1 MATLTHKQ
9 KIKQENFREEILPH
23 LDALYNFA
31 LQFTLEPN
39 DAEDL
44 VQETMVK
51 AYRFFRTYKK
61 GTNARAWLYRI
72 LKNSYINE
80 YRKKSKLPDQV
91 EYNEIVTANDARQA
105 PGMDSNN
112 GESYSF
118 GDNIVRALGE
128 LPEEYR
134 TIILLC
140 DVESFTYE
148 EIANM
153 LDIPIGTIRSRLHRG
168 RNRLRVLLEK
178 YLDDY
183 EG

>member
-1 MATLTHKQ
+1 MVTLSQ
-9 KIKQENFREEILPH
+9 EEKIKQENFREEILPH

-31 LQFTLEPN
+31 LQFTFEPN
-39 DAEDL
+39 DAQDL

-80 YRKKSKLPDQV
+80 YRKKSKQPDRV
-91 EYNEIVTANDARQA
+91 EYNEVVTANDAQQV
-105 PGMDSNN
+105 PGMDSEN
-112 GESYSF
+112 GESYLF
-118 GDNIVRALGE
+118 GDDIVRALGK

-168 RNRLRVLLEK
+168 RNRLKELLGD
-178 YLDDY
+178 YLDVND
-183 EG
+183 